1 MPIKKSMTDR
11 NVKYYRDEIIREKIS
26 LSRSI
31 KEKLLLISLV
41 LAFFSATI
49 VQAGV
54 VGKISGLVEDSK
66 TGKPI
71 VGATVRINGTSFVT
85 KTDVDGEFFVINMPV
100 GKYDISV
107 TSVGYE
113 RIVRKDVRVL
123 LDLTTPVNF
132 EINQSTLRLQEEVIV
147 TAENPVIQKD
157 LTSSRVIFTADHL
170 KHLPNIIT
178 VKSVL
183 TNYPGVIVDRDNDL
197 HVRGGRSGQVSYY
210 FDGFSVQ
217 DPFIS
222 QSGIKIMPNAL
233 EELSLTSGGY
243 TAEYGEALSGV
254 VSAITREGGQSYHG
268 GIKMYE
274 GMTHSYSVLSGEW
287 GSLDRVG
294 NRSTSF
300 NLSGPIPGVGS
311 SHQTF
316 FAAGEYLHD
325 PTYLPHNGSVSYTG
339 TTKLSLQPSQKFKIK
354 ANFTY
359 HNAHGEEYEHR
370 DVNGVSYDLNLDGLP
385 SFEKNSFLAGISGL
399 YSVSERLIITNS
411 FNHFMTNYKSAP
423 GALFDLYWDQWPGY
437 SLNAQGNYDGT
448 IDDDN
453 YLGNR
458 DYADV
463 LQATG
468 FTVGND
474 FKPTYRWR
482 ESFYNAYKLNVIGQV
497 NNTNQIKAGFE
508 WRKYK
513 IDWDYKLFYNDN
525 PYGEKYNSS
534 PSYISGFVQDK
545 MEYKEFI
552 INVGMRV
559 DYRDA
564 DISYNVDPGGFTPVY
579 KQADSKTRWA
589 PRLGIS
595 FPISSR
601 SKMHFNY
608 GIYYQEPKFRYLYT
622 NLEGDIST
630 GYPLLGNPDLSP
642 EQTTSYELGLDH
654 LIDRN
659 VRLNV
664 VAYFKDINDLVT
676 TRSSFREA
684 GLPVTHFDND
694 DYGSVKG
701 IDLTFEKFPGSGY
714 LNGSISY
721 SYMIATGIGSTAL
734 EPYYTYITSV
744 TDTLAPVSEY
754 PLNFDQRHTV
764 TALLSFRVPRDW
776 DARLLGMNIPGAW
789 NLNVVGSYGSG
800 LPYTSTDNKGAR
812 LGERNEAR
820 LPSHFTVD
828 MRINKD
834 ISIGSSNSRQFS
846 FFVEVD
852 NLFNSKNILGVYTNT
867 GRPDYDGNVI
877 GAGLALDADEISFY
891 DSLYDHDPQNFSPP
905 RTIRTG
911 IEFSF

>member
-1 MPIKKSMTDR
+1 MTKR
-11 NVKYYRDEIIREKIS
+11 NVTYERDRFFQKVKF
-26 LSRSI
+26 LSRLTKI
-31 KEKLLLISLV
+31 IPLLISLLLV
-41 LAFFSATI
+41 FFSATL

-54 VGKISGLVEDSK
+54 VGKISGLVEDSR

-71 VGATVRINGTSFVT
+71 VGATIRINGTSLVT
-85 KTDVDGEFFVINMPV
+85 QTDVDGEFFVINLPV

-107 TSVGYE
+107 TSVGYKSL
-113 RIVRKDVRVL
+113 VHKNVL
-123 LDLTTPVNF
+123 VLIDLTTPVNF
-132 EINQSTLRLQEEVIV
+132 EINQSTLQLQEEVVV

-157 LTSSRVIFTADHL
+157 LTASKVIFTSDHL
-170 KHLPNIIT
+170 KYLPNIIT
-178 VKSVL
+178 VKNVL

-197 HVRGGRSGQVSYY
+197 HLRGGRAGQISYY

-222 QSGIKIMPNAL
+222 QSGIKIMPSSL
-233 EELSLTSGGY
+233 EQLSLTSGGY

-254 VSAITREGGQSYHG
+254 VSAITREGGESYHG
-268 GIKMYE
+268 GFKMYE
-274 GMTHSYSVLSGEW
+274 GLTHPYNVRSGEW
-287 GSLDRVG
+287 AGLNRVG
-294 NRSTSF
+294 NRSTSI
-300 NLSGPIPGVGS
+300 NLSGPIPGLGS
-311 SHQTF
+311 TRNTF
-316 FAAGEYLHD
+316 FVAGEYLHE
-325 PTYLPHNGSVSYTG
+325 PSYLPHNGSVSYTG
-339 TTKLSLQPSQKFKIK
+339 TTKLSLQPSQRFKIK
-354 ANFTY
+354 ANFTF
-359 HNAHGEEYEHR
+359 HDESGEEYIHR
-370 DVNGVSYDLNLDGLP
+370 DVNGVSYDFNLDGLP
-385 SFEKNSFLAGISGL
+385 SFKKNSFLAGISGL

-411 FNHFMTNYKSAP
+411 FNYFMTNYKSAP

-437 SLNAQGNYDGT
+437 TEGT

-458 DYADV
+458 DFADV

-474 FKPTYRWR
+474 FKPTFRWR
-482 ESFYNAYKLNVIGQV
+482 ESIYSAYKLNVIGQV
-497 NNTNQIKAGFE
+497 NKTNQIKAGFE

-513 IDWDYKLFYNDN
+513 IDWDYKLFFNDN

-552 INVGMRV
+552 INLGIRV

-564 DISYNVDPGGFTPVY
+564 DISYNVNPGGLTPVY

-608 GIYYQEPKFRYLYT
+608 GLFYQEPSFRYLYT
-622 NLEGDIST
+622 NLEGDVST
-630 GYPLLGNPDLSP
+630 GYPLLGNPDLNP

-659 VRLNV
+659 IRLNV

-676 TRSSFREA
+676 TRSSFQVA
-684 GLPVTHFDND
+684 TLPVTHFDND

-701 IDLTFEKFPGSGY
+701 IGLTIEKFPGSGY
-714 LNGSISY
+714 LSGSISY
-721 SYMIATGIGSTAL
+721 SYQIATGIGSTAL

-754 PLNFDQRHTV
+754 PLDFDQRHTV
-764 TALLSFRVPRDW
+764 IALMSFRAPRNW
-776 DARLLGMNIPGAW
+776 DAKFLGMRMPGAW
-789 NLNVVGSYGSG
+789 NLSVVGSYGSG
-800 LPYTSTDNKGAR
+800 LPYTSTDNKGSR

-820 LPSHFTVD
+820 LPSNYRVD
-828 MRINKD
+828 MRFNKE
-834 ISIGSSNSRQFS
+834 ISFGAFNSRSMS

-852 NLFNSKNILGVYTNT
+852 NLFNKKNILGVYTNT
-867 GRPDYDGNVI
+867 GRPDNDGNAI
-877 GAGLALDADEISFY
+877 GAGLALDANDISFY
-891 DSLYDHDPQNFSPP
+891 DNLYDHDPQNFSPP